1 MSQEKVDKY
10 KEQKANRK
18 ELLAKE
24 KRHKKLVKTAWIA
37 GFILVIA
44 GIGTAIGIEAHM
56 WYVNKYLPSKPNYT
70 SESLVISDLAGV
82 LDDGDDETAAEDETK
97 ADDATEADTEAA
109 SADETEAESASAEE

>member
-82 LDDGDDETAAEDETK
+82 LDDETAAEDETK

-109 SADETEAESASAEE
+109 SAEE